1 MAVYNGTNGD
11 HTLIG
16 TNVNDTFNP
25 LLGNDV
31 VDGQGG
37 IDTLNVN
44 YSTVASSYAY
54 ANIYQG
60 GAGGFAG
67 VFQTY
72 GAAYNSI
79 SFTQIEKIASTLTAG
94 DDYFQIDAS
103 PLATA
108 GSTMSINAGAG
119 FDTLNADFAAFTSTT
134 FTVAPAGATTTN
146 RGTYNNFERFTLNL
160 GGGTNSVTTQGGN
173 DSITAH
179 NGGTNTISTGA
190 GDDNIY
196 STGGADQING
206 GTGTDYWI
214 GEYGT
219 ATTNLAFTLDGA
231 TASGSLSNG
240 TTLMSIE
247 GGSLNT
253 GSGNDT
259 FNITNFP
266 SNTSFSVNGGDG
278 VDTLNRSD
286 AGLTGIYYYSSF
298 NDAGNGSFHGS
309 IGNTSFYG
317 IENAT
322 VTLSDDDNLADVIA
336 TPLTAGASLVL
347 DGGIGVDVLR
357 INFSAQTD
365 VTFSVDA
372 AGTITSTYGAFSNF
386 EQFTVYLGGGN
397 NSVITQ
403 GGADTVYDSTG
414 GNNTISTGDG
424 ADTIVTYYG
433 TSMIDAGTGDDYI
446 LSVDSTAEI
455 NGGIGF
461 DRWNGDFS
469 TNVAGLVFSLDGT
482 TGSGALSNG
491 TTLIGIEAGSIS
503 TGDGN
508 DTFLITGNP
517 GFSVYSGN
525 GTDTLI
531 RSDSGLSG
539 LYFYNSISNA
549 GSGSFYGSV
558 GNSSFYGIENLDI
571 TFSDDDNYVSVDAA
585 PMAGGAS
592 LALDGGVGTD
602 LLQAYF
608 TEFADT
614 SFVVATDGTVTTNH
628 GTYRNFENY
637 SLSLGSG
644 TNGVVLQGGNDVV
657 YAQNG
662 GTNTISTGDGNDVV
676 YTTGGV
682 NVLDGGDGSDTWF
695 GDFTASTDNLSFVV
709 DGSSAVVGAANV
721 SGFESAFVTSGTGDD
736 SFTLTGS
743 MTTSRISGGGG
754 SDTIT
759 ANFSGQSGGYAHEY
773 IASDGANGFFGVIDG
788 PGDVSFDGIEHL
800 SVVLS
805 DDDNTIHQVDASAT
819 LLGATLSL
827 DGGIGTDWVR
837 VLGFYG
843 GWSIVADSSGGFL
856 LTDIDAVDGNYGQFT
871 IKNFELIQFDDTTV
885 DTATLGAGVTLT
897 GTSGIDTLT
906 GSAGNDTINALGG
919 NDVLNGLGGND
930 LLNGGTGND
939 TIDGGSGIDTAT
951 YADATALV
959 KVNLALT
966 AAQNTGLAGG
976 TDRLISIEN
985 LIGSAFNDTLTG
997 DSGDNRIE
1005 GLAGNNTMVGGAGND
1020 TIIGGSGLDKLDGG
1034 LGIDTL
1040 TGGAGNDT
1048 YTVDDT
1054 ADVVIELLNEGT
1066 ADLVKATASYTLS
1079 DNVEKLT
1086 LTGTLAIDGTGNALA
1101 NTLTGNGAN
1110 NSLFGLVGKDTLVG
1124 GAGDDLLVGGAGA
1137 DTLTGGTGIDRFR
1150 FDILETATNK
1160 DTVKDFVHGTDKIEI
1175 DHNAFAAFAGSPLG
1189 ALDAAD
1195 LGFGTAATSA
1205 SQNLV
1210 YNAATGALFYDADGQ
1225 GGVAQVQ
1232 IAVFSTKPL
1241 LDASDFILI

>member
-1 MAVYNGTNGD
+1 MAVYNGTNDGD
-11 HTLIG
+11 TLIG
-16 TNVNDTFNP
+16 TNANDAFNP
-25 LLGNDV
+25 LLGIDY

-44 YSTVASSYAY
+44 YSTVGASGSGYVY
-54 ANIYQG
+54 SD

-67 VFQTY
+67 YFTATNLTY
-72 GAAYNSI
+72 NYVN
-79 SFTQIEKIASTLTAG
+79 FTHIEKIVATLTGA
-94 DDYFQIDAS
+94 DDYFRIDAS

-108 GSTMSINAGAG
+108 GSTMSINAGSG
-119 FDTLNADFAAFTSTT
+119 FDTLDADFAAFTSTT

-146 RGTYNNFERFTLNL
+146 RGTYNNFEQFYLAL

-173 DSITAH
+173 DRISAY

-190 GDDNIY
+190 GDDYIY
-196 STGGADQING
+196 STGGADQVSG

-219 ATTNLAFTLDGA
+219 ATTDLIFSLDGA
-231 TASGSLSNG
+231 TGSGSLSNG
-240 TTLMSIE
+240 TTLAGIE

-278 VDTLNRSD
+278 FDTLNRSD
-286 AGLTGIYYYSSF
+286 AGLTGAYYYAYF
-298 NDAGNGSFHGS
+298 ADTGNGGYFGS

-317 IENAT
+317 IESAT
-322 VTLSDDDNLADVIA
+322 VTLSDDDSYADVNA
-336 TPLTAGASLVL
+336 TPLASGTTLAL
-347 DGGIGVDVLR
+347 DGGVGLDTLR
-357 INFSAQTD
+357 IDFNGLSD
-365 VTFSVDA
+365 VTFAVA
-372 AGTITSTYGAFSNF
+372 ADGTISSTYGTFSNF
-386 EQFTVYLGGGN
+386 EQFSVQLGEGINTV
-397 NSVITQ
+397 VTQ
-403 GGADTVYDSTG
+403 GAADTVYTRNG
-414 GNNTISTGDG
+414 GTNTISTGGGVDNIQLYTGTSTVDAG
-424 ADTIVTYYG
+424 ADDDSISSFGGVDQVDG
-433 TSMIDAGTGDDYI
+433 GTGY
-446 LSVDSTAEI
+446 DS
-455 NGGIGF
+455 
-461 DRWNGDFS
+461 WNGNYTASLTDLTFS
-469 TNVAGLVFSLDGT
+469 FSGA
-482 TGSGALSNG
+482 TGSGTLSNG
-491 TTLIGIEAGSIS
+491 TTLSGIEAGSIS

-508 DTFLITGNP
+508 DTFLITSNP
-517 GFSVYSGN
+517 SFNVNGGN

-531 RSDSGLSG
+531 RSDTGLSG
-539 LYFYNSISNA
+539 LHFYNYITNT

-558 GNSSFYGIENLDI
+558 ANGSFYGIENLDI
-571 TFSDDDNYVSVDAA
+571 TFSDDDNFVSVDAA

-602 LLQAYF
+602 VLQAYF

-614 SFVVATDGTVTTNH
+614 SFVVATDGTVTTNR
-628 GTYRNFENY
+628 GDYRNFENY

-662 GTNTISTGDGNDVV
+662 GTNTISTGSGNDVV

-682 NVLDGGDGSDTWF
+682 STLDGGADTDTWY
-695 GDFTASTDNLSFVV
+695 GDFTATLSNLAFVV
-709 DGSSAVVGAANV
+709 NGTSAVGGAANV
-721 SGFESAFVTSGTGDD
+721 SGFENLYVTAGSADD
-736 SFTLTGS
+736 SFTL
-743 MTTSRISGGGG
+743 SGNIAYGQFFGAGGT
-754 SDTIT
+754 DTLV
-759 ANFSGQSGGYAHEY
+759 ADFSGLSGASAYEY
-773 IASDGANGFFGVIDG
+773 IASDSAGGLYGIVDGTGVAA
-788 PGDVSFDGIEHL
+788 FDSIEHL
-800 SVVLS
+800 SVVLT
-805 DDDNTIHQVDASAT
+805 DDNNIIHSVDASAT

-827 DGGIGTDWVR
+827 DGGVGSDLVR
-837 VLGFYG
+837 ALGVFG

-871 IKNFELIQFDDTTV
+871 IKNFEFIQFDDTLV
-885 DTATLGAGVTLT
+885 DTALLGAGVTLT
-897 GTSGIDTLT
+897 GTSGIDTLI

-951 YADATALV
+951 YADATATV

-997 DSGDNRIE
+997 DGGDNRIE
-1005 GLAGNNTMVGGAGND
+1005 GLAGNDTMVGGAGND
-1020 TIIGGSGLDKLDGG
+1020 TLIGDLGTDKLDGG

-1040 TGGAGNDT
+1040 IGGAGNDT

-1101 NTLTGNGAN
+1101 NTLTGNGAS
-1110 NSLFGLVGKDTLVG
+1110 NSLFGLGGKDTLVG
-1124 GAGDDLLVGGAGA
+1124 GAGDDLLVGGSGA
-1137 DTLTGGTGIDRFR
+1137 DILTGGTGADRFR
-1150 FDILETATNK
+1150 FDILETASNK
-1160 DTVKDFVHGTDKIEI
+1160 DTIKDFVHGTDQIEI
-1175 DHNAFAAFAGSPLG
+1175 DHNAFAAFAATPLG
-1189 ALDAAD
+1189 ALDASR

-1205 SQNLV
+1205 SHNLV

-1232 IAVFSTKPL
+1232 IAVFSSKPL
-1241 LDASDFILI
+1241 LDATDFILI